1 MLMKTRKMVV
11 VAVSD
16 PTTQLQGP
24 AKRMQAFRC
33 IFVDE
38 LKPSVWGKRQ
48 LLTSTFFKTVFVSEE
63 LLDAPKYQVEVLNK
77 SIWMNHSD
85 IQVLDEPVPATCF
98 IVRRGLWNR
107 LLWEWANW
115 HSTNSGPPST
125 RGCEHCPYGEE
136 RGAQV
141 HSIAFSGVFPPL

>member
-85 IQVLDEPVPATCF
+85 IQVLDVSVPATCF
-98 IVRRGLWNR
+98 DEAFETDSFESGPTGIV
-107 LLWEWANW
+107 
-115 HSTNSGPPST
+115 STNSRPPST
-125 RGCEHCPYGEE
+125 RGCEHCPYGGE

-141 HSIAFSGVFPPL
+141 HSIAFRGVFPPL